1 MLSPARDASISN
13 GCSYPPGCKSWL
25 SVVGSPIWSS
35 MRRCRIGGRGEVG
48 ARGGPFCLGLCIGEL
63 GADPSGVSSLRNA
76 RVSSAPLEGSNE
88 SRGSVSTGNRGST
101 LTTSCTPSFSSVRK
115 ALMCSDHCSSR
126 DQSLLRTTAARVHG
140 CPSGGIVRVVHSM
153 ATYTPQLLSEEQQ
166 PRGALTTA
174 RTVVCTPSAT
184 TARARTEP
192 TATITVSNCNHYS
205 EQLQSLQ

>member
-1 MLSPARDASISN
+1 MARDASISN

-25 SVVGSPIWSS
+25 SVVGSPIIWSS

-153 ATYTPQLLSEEQQ
+153 ATYTQQLSEEHS
-166 PRGALTTA
+166 RGGAHHGSNGCLHSF
-174 RTVVCTPSAT
+174 CNHSACSNGT
-184 TARARTEP
+184 
-192 TATITVSNCNHYS
+192 NCNHYS
-205 EQLQSLQ
+205 EQLQPLQ